1 MNLPDEY
8 PKVARGTVLL
18 SKDQRPN
25 GRPESEIESPKT
37 TREVMGFLVDEE
49 VARVV

>member
-18 SKDQRPN
+18 PIDHMPN

-37 TREVMGFLVDEE
+37 TREVMGVLLVVGE
-49 VARVV
+49 